1 MLSGNP
7 LFPEEASTIVSD
19 VDKLYFLAV
28 AVTAFFALLVV
39 ISVVVFAIKHRER
52 TSDRVGAPI
61 TGLIPLELG
70 WSIVPFF
77 SSMAIFGWATVVFFD
92 LVRAPDQT
100 VEIYATGIDR
110 VIVEEPNEYQTWL
123 SGRAGG
129 LSILTPR
136 MRLVAGHGPVM
147 STFQDQ
153 VNEEGLISLVEYI
166 KSLPSGPPVARD

>member
-7 LFPEEASTIVSD
+7 PFPEQASTIVSD

-39 ISVVVFAIKHRER
+39 ISVVVFAIKYRER
-52 TSDRVGAPI
+52 TGDRVGAPI
-61 TGLIPLELG
+61 TGVIPLELG

-100 VEIYATGIDR
+100 AEIHSTGI
-110 VIVEEPNEYQTWL
+110 
-123 SGRAGG
+123 GRGEQ
-129 LSILTPR
+129 R
-136 MRLVAGHGPVM
+136 
-147 STFQDQ
+147 FQF
-153 VNEEGLISLVEYI
+153 NEEGLISLIEYI
-166 KSLPSGPPVARD
+166 KSIPSGQPLAAPADASTAQVGQGEPR